1 MRKNIVIIALAVV
14 NVGAGVGYKMTR
26 PRDNTRPKV
35 DGTVYVLPKD
45 FLVNL
50 RDGRYAKL
58 DVALVLDHSQS
69 TAAAGGEGGA
79 TPPDGFGT
87 LPEEAVVR
95 DIVTDVVT
103 GSNGDTLIDAAGR
116 ERIKQEIL
124 DRIRRTTDVRTND
137 VLLTDVAVQ

>member
-1 MRKNIVIIALAVV
+1 MILVLVV
-14 NVGAGVGYKMTR
+14 VVVGAGVAYKMTR
-26 PRDNTRPKV
+26 PRDNTRKRV

-58 DVALVLDHSQS
+58 DVALVLDRSQS
-69 TAAAGGEGGA
+69 TAAAGGEEGA

-103 GSNGDTLIDAAGR
+103 GQTGQTLIDANGR
-116 ERIKQEIL
+116 ARIKAEIL
-124 DRIRRTTDVRTND
+124 DRIRRTTDVRTKD

>member
-1 MRKNIVIIALAVV
+1 VRKNIVIIALVV
-14 NVGAGVGYKMTR
+14 VLVGAGVGYKMTR
-26 PRDNTRPKV
+26 PKDTTRKKV

-58 DVALVLDHSQS
+58 DVALVLDKSQS
-69 TAAAGGEGGA
+69 TAAAGGKEGA

-103 GSNGDTLIDAAGR
+103 GQTGQTLIDAAGR

-124 DRIRRTTDVRTND
+124 DRIRRTTDVRTKD